1 MKALLLA
8 VLVVVNCSRPHHLSW
23 YTAPKTTL
31 STSDVAWN
39 YCDMKC
45 LQFESKAPGYDFLVV
60 YFKNALYKPNFA
72 ACYVHH
78 RNGTYA
84 LWNTVTR
91 NSFYEKYCGGD
102 TTDWLNSGAYTVQR
116 KEGEGIGNDIDY

>member
-1 MKALLLA
+1 MRYWLLVA
-8 VLVVVNCSRPHHLSW
+8 FITVAWARHMHMSW
-23 YTAPKTTL
+23 YTAPKSTL

-45 LQFESKAPGYDFLVV
+45 LQFEARAPGFDFLVV
-60 YFKNALYKPNFA
+60 YFRNKLYKPNFA

-78 RNGTYA
+78 KNDTYA

-91 NSFYEKYCGGD
+91 NTFYEKYCGGD
-102 TTDWLNSGAYTVQR
+102 TTDWLNSGAYQVER
-116 KEGEGIGNDIDY
+116 KEGEGIGSDIFY